1 MKIARWIRVGYGTFG
16 PLATDQ
22 RIRFNSSSGARAR
35 LRRKTKRSDE
45 SSRLQCWLTEL
56 AVFPI
61 VANMKTETLQMSVP
75 QELAEFMRQDVA
87 EGQFANVNEY
97 VRALIR
103 QLRQARIEEE
113 ARFLEQ
119 AMTGAPAGEPPPDF
133 YARIKE
139 LQRAIRQ
146 EKKARR

>member
-1 MKIARWIRVGYGTFG
+1 
-16 PLATDQ
+16 
-22 RIRFNSSSGARAR
+22 
-35 LRRKTKRSDE
+35 
-45 SSRLQCWLTEL
+45 
-56 AVFPI
+56 
-61 VANMKTETLQMSVP
+61 MKTETLQMSMP
-75 QELAEFMRQDVA
+75 KELVEFVRQDMV

-103 QLRQARIEEE
+103 QRRQARVEEE

-119 AMTGAPAGEPPPDF
+119 AMTGAPAGEPPLEF

-139 LQRAIRQ
+139 LQREIRQ